1 MILWGNIKH
10 FSVFMVLQMI
20 ASHSKSGILELQDE
34 EEKAAIFLTEGFVDA
49 VSVPRSDHLLGNR
62 LVSSGT
68 LTAAEL
74 RKILISL
81 EAQDEG
87 EFLGISLI
95 RSGLVETEAVMAALR
110 EQAYEN
116 TLELSNW
123 VQGTFRFLEPDV
135 IHYFPVSPRINVQHL
150 LLETSRRLD
159 EGQRPKRQKKELPVV
174 ELCVACSAGCDE
186 DHKRKYLKDGIC
198 LWRNMPV
205 VIREEIF
212 SPVARQDRL
221 FDDEEVHATDLP
233 FL

>member
-1 MILWGNIKH
+1 
-10 FSVFMVLQMI
+10 MVLQMI

-34 EEKAAIFLTEGFVDA
+34 EEKAVIFMTDGFVDA
-49 VSVPRSDHLLGNR
+49 VSIPRSDHLLGSR
-62 LVSSGT
+62 LVSNGT
-68 LTAAEL
+68 LSATEL

-81 EAQDEG
+81 DRTDG
-87 EFLGISLI
+87 EFLGITLI
-95 RSGLVETEAVMAALR
+95 RSGLVQTEAVLSALE

-135 IHYFPVSPRINVQHL
+135 VPHFPVSPRINVQHL

-159 EGQRPKRQKKELPVV
+159 EGQRPKRAKKELPIV
-174 ELCVACSAGCDE
+174 ELCVACSAGCDA
-186 DHKRKYLKDGIC
+186 DHKQKYLKDGIC

-212 SPVARQDRL
+212 SPVARQDPL
-221 FDDEEVHATDLP
+221 FDEEEVHTADLP